1 LLRIFISTFVLGV
14 LLSLLIARIY
24 PLPDVQRLS
33 SNAEVLANG
42 GREEVFQIRLPDDR
56 LGSPRAATVAPFPQQ
71 AFARTGK
78 NNILAELFRLRNS
91 DGKVIG
97 LASKMSG
104 KIALGQQLSRDNVD
118 WMVMIPGRGA
128 LLMSTQGMPANPAKY
143 YPDDYTGLDPSRSG
157 RVIEGTWEF
166 AGLTGFF
173 LEEVELSG
181 VDQNGQ
187 PIGVLKLRTRMQGE
201 L

>member
-1 LLRIFISTFVLGV
+1 M

-42 GREEVFQIRLPDDR
+42 GREEVFQIRIPDDR
-56 LGSPRAATVAPFPQQ
+56 LGSPRAAPVAPFPQQ
-71 AFARTGK
+71 AFARTG
-78 NNILAELFRLRNS
+78 NDNILAELFRLRNS

-97 LASKMSG
+97 LASKMTG
-104 KIALGQQLSRDNVD
+104 KIALSQQPARDNVD

-143 YPDDYTGLDPSRSG
+143 YPDDYIGLDPSRSG
-157 RVIEGTWEF
+157 RVLEGTWKF